1 MQKLVVGVINV
12 SDRASKGEYEDL
24 PGKEVV
30 KVLKEIILSDF
41 NVEYAVVP
49 DEQDQLEI
57 TLQKMSDEKQCGI
70 IVTTGGTGP
79 SKRDVT
85 PEATMAVCEKILPGF
100 GEIMRKTSLRYVPTA
115 ILSRQ
120 TAGIRGNSL
129 IVNLPGKPTAIRQC
143 MEAIIPAIPDCLDL
157 LGHSDVKW
165 NEDCI
170 KTYRPHI
177 S

>member
-1 MQKLVVGVINV
+1 MSKLVIGVINV
-12 SDRASKGEYEDL
+12 SDRASRGEYEDI

-30 KVLKEIILSDF
+30 KLLKEIILSDF
-41 NVEYAVVP
+41 DVEYAVVP
-49 DEQDQLEI
+49 DEQDQLES
-57 TLQKMSDEKQCGI
+57 TLLKMSDNNFCGL

-85 PEATMAVCEKILPGF
+85 PEATEAVCEKVLPGF
-100 GEIMRKTSLRYVPTA
+100 GELMRKISLNYVPTA

-120 TAGIRGNSL
+120 MAGIRKNTL
-129 IVNLPGKPTAIRQC
+129 IINLPGKPQAIRQC

-157 LGHSDVKW
+157 LEHSDIKW
-165 NEDCI
+165 NEDCL
-170 KTYRPHI
+170 KTYRPHM

>member
-1 MQKLVVGVINV
+1 MSKLIIGVINV
-12 SDRASKGEYEDL
+12 SDRASKGEYEDI

-30 KVLKEIILSDF
+30 KLLKEIILSDF
-41 NVEYAVVP
+41 DVEYAVVP
-49 DEQDQLEI
+49 DEQDMLED
-57 TLQKMSDEKQCGI
+57 TLRRMSDKQSCGL

-85 PEATMAVCEKILPGF
+85 PEATETVCDKILPGF
-100 GEIMRKTSLRYVPTA
+100 GEIMRKISLNYVPTA

-120 TAGIRGNSL
+120 MAGIRKNSL
-129 IVNLPGKPTAIRQC
+129 IVNLPGKPQAIRQC

-157 LGHSDVKW
+157 LGHSEIKW